1 MPDASAHW
9 QQIYGQREPKRLSWY
24 EPVPAASLSMIQE
37 AGLPLDAAILDVGG
51 GTSKLAGQ
59 LLAAGYRDVTVVHV
73 APQALGRAR
82 AELGADAD
90 RVRWIEA
97 DIRWHDFEHRFD
109 LWHERAVFHFVV
121 APGDQ
126 GRCVSALRRTL
137 RADDH
142 LIIASF
148 SPEGPTQCSGLP
160 VARYGA
166 TDLSRVLGE
175 EFEFVSSRLEQHR
188 TPAGHE
194 QQFLYAHFRRGPK
207 SGPQSTKQ

>member
-1 MPDASAHW
+1 MLIVARP
-9 QQIYGQREPKRLSWY
+9 Q
-24 EPVPAASLSMIQE
+24 IQE
-37 AGLPLDAAILDVGG
+37 ETVTPDLRSKFVIEPLEPGF
-51 GTSKLAGQ
+51 
-59 LLAAGYRDVTVVHV
+59 GYT
-73 APQALGRAR
+73 LGN
-82 AELGADAD
+82 
-90 RVRWIEA
+90 
-97 DIRWHDFEHRFD
+97 
-109 LWHERAVFHFVV
+109 
-121 APGDQ
+121 
-126 GRCVSALRRTL
+126 ALRRTL
-137 RADDH
+137 RADGH